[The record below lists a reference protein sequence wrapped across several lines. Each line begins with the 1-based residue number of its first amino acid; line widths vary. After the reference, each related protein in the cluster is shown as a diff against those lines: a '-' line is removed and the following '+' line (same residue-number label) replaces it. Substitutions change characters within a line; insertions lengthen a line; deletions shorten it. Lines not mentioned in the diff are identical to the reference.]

1 MILGIC
7 PKCASYEVLQVK
19 SLSCGNT
26 ICLCDSCSTNL
37 NEEEL
42 QPKGISPFAKNLI
55 ASASNLA
62 DKNDKYGLNAIKSEA
77 RKLKDAGVLK
87 AIELLQIERL
97 FVSVNP
103 T

>member
-1 MILGIC
+1 MIIGIC

-26 ICLCDSCSTNL
+26 ICLCYTCSENL

-42 QPKGISPFAKNLI
+42 KPTGVSKFAKNLI
-55 ASASNLA
+55 ATASNLA
-62 DKNDKYGLNAIKSEA
+62 DKNDLYGLNAIKLEA

-87 AIELLQIERL
+87 PIELLQIERL
-97 FVSVNP
+97 FVSINP